1 MPTTLE
7 KEAIEPGSGGLI
19 RPGRPGWQPAPK
31 TAAIW
36 ALAAFVAMN
45 LVLLPWAGQEK
56 STSLDLTS
64 GSGAIDL
71 ALTDFHVLKKRP
83 DVVLLG
89 SSLMN
94 FPFWAVD
101 REQNHTLPDI
111 FHHHVSRAME
121 AELRRAGWKD
131 PTVFSLAVFGQMLS
145 DAYIYVTE
153 YLHGEKRPEWIIM
166 GIAPRDFS
174 DCDLPSPTATMTFR
188 RLVGLANFS
197 RYADLYLPEWQMK
210 ADFLASHAC
219 FFYGKRWR
227 LQKEFEKAVD
237 KVYAL
242 AGLTAASAGKPSG
255 ERPAAFML
263 SGSEAERWQSSAR
276 EYRRRYRNIDA
287 QSLNVQ
293 MGFLAQLLRVCRER
307 GTKVL
312 IVNMP
317 LTELNRSLLPAGFYD
332 GFRACLARAAQ
343 RPGVY
348 LLDLGDSREFVLSDY
363 WDTAHLNHSG
373 GRKLLKRV
381 MAALSKARA
390 Y

>member
-7 KEAIEPGSGGLI
+7 KEAIEPGSGELSRTIGSAL
-19 RPGRPGWQPAPK
+19 RPALQ
-31 TAAIW
+31 AAAVW
-36 ALAAFVAMN
+36 ALAVFVTVN

-71 ALTDFHVLKKRP
+71 ALTDFHVLKRRP
-83 DVVLLG
+83 AVVLLG

-101 REQNHTLPDI
+101 RDQNPTMPDI

-131 PTVFSLAVFGQMLS
+131 PTVFSLAIFGQMLS

-153 YLHGEKRPEWIIM
+153 YLQGEKQPQWIIM

-174 DCDLPSPTATMTFR
+174 DFDLPSPTATMTFR

-210 ADFLASHAC
+210 ADFLLSHSC

-227 LQKEFEKAVD
+227 MQKELEKAAN
-237 KVYAL
+237 KVYTL
-242 AGLTAASAGKPSG
+242 AGLAPPSG
-255 ERPAAFML
+255 SQPKGQQAAGFML
-263 SGSEAERWQSSAR
+263 TGSDAERWQSSAR
-276 EYRRRYRNIDA
+276 EYRRRYRNIDG

-293 MGFLAQLLRVCRER
+293 MGFLEQLLRLCRER
-307 GTKVL
+307 GMNVL

-317 LTELNRSLLPAGFYD
+317 LTELNRSLLPPGFYD
-332 GFRACLARAAQ
+332 GFRARLARAAS

-348 LLDLGDSREFVLSDY
+348 LLDLGDSREFVLADY

-373 GRKLLKRV
+373 GRKLLKRI
-381 MAALSKARA
+381 MAVLSTVGGH
-390 Y
+390 

>member
-7 KEAIEPGSGGLI
+7 KEAIEPGSGGLS
-19 RPGRPGWQPAPK
+19 RPGRRAWRPVLEA
-31 TAAIW
+31 AAIW

-71 ALTDFHVLKKRP
+71 ALTDLHVLKKRP

-101 REQNHTLPDI
+101 RDQNPALPDI
-111 FHHHVSRAME
+111 FHHHVSKAME
-121 AELRRAGWKD
+121 AELRHLGWKD
-131 PTVFSLAVFGQMLS
+131 PTVFSLAIFGQMVS

-153 YLHGEKRPEWIIM
+153 YLKDAKRPEWIIM

-174 DCDLPSPTATMTFR
+174 DFDLPAPTATMTFR

-210 ADFLASHAC
+210 ADFLATHTC
-219 FFYGKRWR
+219 FLYGKRWR
-227 LQKEFEKAVD
+227 MQKELEKAVN
-237 KVYAL
+237 KVYRL
-242 AGLTAASAGKPSG
+242 AGLTPPPAT
-255 ERPAAFML
+255 RPTGDQAAAFML
-263 SGSEAERWQSSAR
+263 SGSDAERWQSSAR

-287 QSLNVQ
+287 PSLNVQ
-293 MGFLAQLLRVCRER
+293 MGFLGELLRVCRER

-332 GFRACLARAAQ
+332 GFRARLARAAA

-348 LLDLGDSREFVLSDY
+348 LLDLGDSREFVLADY

-381 MAALSKARA
+381 MAVLAAASAH
-390 Y
+390 